1 MRTPEPPPE
10 APRTPPARVDVDAG
24 ASDRARWDA
33 IANGLLDVP
42 RASVASL
49 ATTVEVVAEDSR
61 AIKLERQAVAREL
74 AAMRRYVAELETE
87 AAATAERARRLERE
101 RDEAR
106 AEASAG
112 DALAV
117 ERAREQMI
125 ELQARERDARDRE
138 MALMERERAAEATEA
153 RAEATRRREERLD
166 ERERAMRR
174 AREDID
180 SRDDELT
187 QALVQMDRESDAVRR
202 EMETLERR
210 RSEIV
215 EELTER
221 EVEVLRREESVTE
234 REHELRIVE
243 GRLDSLK
250 ERAADEEAR
259 VRRAMERADAAE
271 KRESDVAR
279 RLAEIENDEQRARS
293 NLRET
298 QNDLTR
304 AIESRA
310 SVQREVDSLKKDVE
324 SLRDEADAFASEKGR
339 QLKLMDSVRA
349 DLDDRERETADAA
362 EIAAKEC
369 EAIAVAWDEVETMRG
384 DLERQ
389 EKMIEETAAR
399 LEDNVK
405 AFDRDVTAM
414 REREETHEH
423 KQRELREHEEFL
435 DRMARE
441 NETRARDLSAREAE
455 LDARRREAE
464 SREAEIAEW
473 KPQIEEFRSKRTE
486 FEAQMALVET
496 AKTELEETRAR
507 ERELDEKEAQLE
519 RREEAAARQLSAA
532 AEAEVILN
540 EENAK
545 LEQKLHELAP
555 NLLAAELEREIVDLK
570 MELER
575 AKATANAALAN
586 ADVERRR
593 REEEASQRF
602 DVDPFAP
609 GAGKDDHDD
618 DGREDD
624 AHREERARAEELLET
639 KTAALLRANALLDA
653 RENELATRE
662 FALSDDLERLESDT
676 TRMMALRDEIDDKLR
691 AVAAS
696 ESHRDE
702 RGDDDDARATTT
714 TLAEAERVRSVAR
727 AHLEAALANAEAA
740 RAINDACE
748 KREKESAAAIE
759 RVSSI
764 VASTVRASRAAAVSA
779 DERESKM
786 ELLDAQLAYVAEAKS
801 ELDRREASARG
812 DAFVRA
818 SRDRSLAV
826 DSARDLSRASRLR
839 ALRGEITD
847 ARAHLDECLET
858 AASDLNH
865 VATTIAAPTDVDALR
880 ASLARL
886 RVSAS
891 RLDADREDDRR
902 ADREDILARRLRAL
916 EREIR
921 RAGAWFDRLRSFIR
935 SAIDRDAVGAQ

>member
-49 ATTVEVVAEDSR
+49 ATTVEGVVEDSR

-310 SVQREVDSLKKDVE
+310 SVQREVDSLKKEVE

-399 LEDNVK
+399 LEDNVT
-405 AFDRDVTAM
+405 AFDRDATAM

-441 NETRARDLSAREAE
+441 NETRARDLSAREVE

-609 GAGKDDHDD
+609 GAGNDDHDD

-696 ESHRDE
+696 ESHRGA
-702 RGDDDDARATTT
+702 RGNDDDARATTT
-714 TLAEAERVRSVAR
+714 LAEAERIRSVAR
-727 AHLEAALANAEAA
+727 AHLEAALATAEAA

-764 VASTVRASRAAAVSA
+764 VASTVRASRAAAGAA

-818 SRDRSLAV
+818 SHDRSLAV

-847 ARAHLDECLET
+847 AHAHLDECLET

-865 VATTIAAPTDVDALR
+865 VATTIAAPTDVEPLR

-891 RLDADREDDRR
+891 RLDAHREDDRD
-902 ADREDILARRLRAL
+902 ADREDVLARRLRAL

-921 RAGAWFDRLRSFIR
+921 RAGAWFDRLRAFIR
-935 SAIDRDAVGAQ
+935 SAIDRDAVDAQ

>member
-1 MRTPEPPPE
+1 M
-10 APRTPPARVDVDAG
+10 
-24 ASDRARWDA
+24 
-33 IANGLLDVP
+33 
-42 RASVASL
+42 
-49 ATTVEVVAEDSR
+49 
-61 AIKLERQAVAREL
+61 
-74 AAMRRYVAELETE
+74 
-87 AAATAERARRLERE
+87 
-101 RDEAR
+101 
-106 AEASAG
+106 
-112 DALAV
+112 
-117 ERAREQMI
+117 
-125 ELQARERDARDRE
+125 
-138 MALMERERAAEATEA
+138 
-153 RAEATRRREERLD
+153 
-166 ERERAMRR
+166 
-174 AREDID
+174 
-180 SRDDELT
+180 
-187 QALVQMDRESDAVRR
+187 
-202 EMETLERR
+202 
-210 RSEIV
+210 
-215 EELTER
+215 
-221 EVEVLRREESVTE
+221 
-234 REHELRIVE
+234 
-243 GRLDSLK
+243 
-250 ERAADEEAR
+250 
-259 VRRAMERADAAE
+259 
-271 KRESDVAR
+271 
-279 RLAEIENDEQRARS
+279 
-293 NLRET
+293 
-298 QNDLTR
+298 TR

-310 SVQREVDSLKKDVE
+310 SVQREVDSLKKEVE

-405 AFDRDVTAM
+405 AFDRDATAM

-464 SREAEIAEW
+464 SQEAEIAEW

-507 ERELDEKEAQLE
+507 ERALDEKEAQLE

-609 GAGKDDHDD
+609 GAGKDDHND

-702 RGDDDDARATTT
+702 RGDYDDARATT
-714 TLAEAERVRSVAR
+714 TLAEAERIRSVAR
-727 AHLEAALANAEAA
+727 AHLEAALATAEAA
-740 RAINDACE
+740 RSINDACE

-764 VASTVRASRAAAVSA
+764 VASTVRASRAAAGAA

-818 SRDRSLAV
+818 SHDRSLAV
-826 DSARDLSRASRLR
+826 DSARDLQRASRLR

-865 VATTIAAPTDVDALR
+865 VATTIAAPTDVEPLR

-891 RLDADREDDRR
+891 RLDARREDDRD
-902 ADREDILARRLRAL
+902 AHREDVLARRLRAL

-921 RAGAWFDRLRSFIR
+921 RAGAWFDRLRAFIR
-935 SAIDRDAVGAQ
+935 TAIDRDAVGAQ